1 MSISPEES
9 QSWAAVILAAGKG
22 SRMKSQLP
30 KVLHPVCGRP
40 MLSHVVH
47 AVTQAVHGRLAV
59 VAPPNSQQISGQMDA
74 SIASVEQHGANGTG
88 HAVLQSESVL
98 IGRATHVLVAYGDT
112 PLLLPGTL
120 SQMMRRHE
128 SSGAAV
134 TLLTAFPDSPQGLGR
149 IIRNG
154 DGTVVDVVEDADVG
168 ESQSSIRE
176 INAGVYAFAADWLWP
191 ALRKLAPSA
200 SGEYYLTG
208 LVKLAASSGLLV
220 DSLTSHDET
229 ETLGVNTRLDLAQ
242 AEQVMRRRILDKWM
256 LEGVTVVDP
265 STAYVDAAVEIGSDT
280 VIQPNTAIKG
290 ASRVGERCELGPNST
305 VLDSVIGDDCRVIAS
320 VLEGAHLESSVHVG
334 PFSHLRPD
342 TFLERNVHI
351 GNYAEVKNSRI
362 GRDTAMGHFSYVGDA
377 DVGSNVNIGAG
388 AVTCNFDGENKH
400 RTVIEDGA
408 FIGSDTMLVAPLR
421 VGTRASTAAGSV
433 VTTDVPADSLAVGV
447 PARIKPSA
455 RSKFKTQPV

>member
-1 MSISPEES
+1 MSIVPEEN

-30 KVLHPVCGRP
+30 KVLHPVCGKP
-40 MLSHVVH
+40 MLSHVIH

-59 VAPPNSQQISGQMDA
+59 VVPPNSKDISGQIDA

-88 HAVLQSESVL
+88 HAVLQSEPFL
-98 IGRATHVLVAYGDT
+98 DGRATHILVAYGDT
-112 PLLLPGTL
+112 PLLRPATL

-128 SSGAAV
+128 SSDAAI
-134 TLLTAFPDSPQGLGR
+134 TLLTAFLDSPQGLGR

-154 DGTVVDVVEDADVG
+154 NGNVVDLVEDVDAD
-168 ESQSSIRE
+168 ESQSSVHE
-176 INAGVYAFAADWLWP
+176 INAGVYAFTSEWLWP
-191 ALRKLAPSA
+191 ALRELAPSA
-200 SGEYYLTG
+200 SGEYYLTD

-220 DSLTSHDET
+220 DSLTSYDET
-229 ETLGVNTRLDLAQ
+229 EILGVNTRLDLAQ
-242 AEQVMRRRILDKWM
+242 AEQVMRRRILDRWM

-265 STAYVDAAVEIGSDT
+265 QTAYIDAAVEIGSDT
-280 VIQPNTAIKG
+280 VIQPNTAIRG
-290 ASRVGERCELGPNST
+290 ASRVGKRCELGPNSI

-320 VLEGAHLESSVHVG
+320 ILEGAHLESSVHVG
-334 PFSHLRPD
+334 PFSHLRPA
-342 TFLERNVHI
+342 TFLEQNVHI

-362 GRDTAMGHFSYVGDA
+362 GHDTTMGHFSYVGDA

-388 AVTCNFDGENKH
+388 AVTCNFDGEKKH

-433 VTTDVPADSLAVGV
+433 VTRDVPADSLAVGV
-447 PARIKPSA
+447 PARIRSA
-455 RSKFKTQPV
+455 PRSKSKRPPV

>member
-1 MSISPEES
+1 MPEEN

-22 SRMKSQLP
+22 SRMKSKLP

-40 MLSHVVH
+40 MLSHVIY
-47 AVTQAVHGRLAV
+47 AVTQAIHGRLAV
-59 VAPPNSQQISGQMDA
+59 VVPPNSKDISGQIDA
-74 SIASVEQHGANGTG
+74 SIACVEQHQANGTG
-88 HAVLQSESVL
+88 HALLQSEPVL
-98 IGRATHVLVAYGDT
+98 GGRATHVLVAYGDT
-112 PLLLPGTL
+112 PLLLSATL

-128 SSGAAV
+128 SSDAAV
-134 TLLTAFPDSPQGLGR
+134 TLLTAFLDSPHGLGR

-154 DGTVVDVVEDADVG
+154 DGTIVDIVEDVDAD
-168 ESQSSIRE
+168 ESQSSVHE
-176 INAGVYAFAADWLWP
+176 INAGVYAFRADWLWP

-208 LVKLAASSGLLV
+208 LVKLAASSGMLA
-220 DSLTSHDET
+220 DSLASYDEA
-229 ETLGVNTRLDLAQ
+229 EVLGVNTRLDLAQ
-242 AEQVMRRRILDKWM
+242 AEQIMRRRILDRWM
-256 LEGVTVVDP
+256 LEGVTIVDP
-265 STAYVDAAVEIGSDT
+265 LTAYIDASVEIGSDT

-320 VLEGAHLESSVHVG
+320 VLEGAHLDSSVHVG
-334 PFSHLRPD
+334 PFSHLRPA

-362 GRDTAMGHFSYVGDA
+362 GQDTAMGHFSYVGDA

-388 AVTCNFDGENKH
+388 AVTCNFDGEKKY

-433 VTTDVPADSLAVGV
+433 VTRDVPADSLAVGV
-447 PARIKPSA
+447 PARIKPA
-455 RSKFKTQPV
+455 TRSKFKRPPA

>member
-1 MSISPEES
+1 MSIVPEEN

-30 KVLHPVCGRP
+30 KVLHPVCGKP
-40 MLSHVVH
+40 MLSHVIH
-47 AVTQAVHGRLAV
+47 AVTQAIHGRLAV
-59 VAPPNSQQISGQMDA
+59 VVPPNSEDISGQIDA

-88 HAVLQSESVL
+88 HALLQSEPL
-98 IGRATHVLVAYGDT
+98 MDGRATHILVAYGDT
-112 PLLLPGTL
+112 PLLRPATL
-120 SQMMRRHE
+120 SQMVRRHE
-128 SSGAAV
+128 SSGAAI
-134 TLLTAFPDSPQGLGR
+134 TLLTASLDSPQGLGR

-154 DGTVVDVVEDADVG
+154 NGTVVDLVEDVDADK
-168 ESQSSIRE
+168 SQSSVHE
-176 INAGVYAFAADWLWP
+176 INAGVYAFTSDWLWS

-200 SGEYYLTG
+200 SGEYYLTD
-208 LVKLAASSGLLV
+208 LVKLAVSSGLLV

-229 ETLGVNTRLDLAQ
+229 EILGVNTRLDLAQ
-242 AEQVMRRRILDKWM
+242 AEQVMRRRILNRWM

-265 STAYVDAAVEIGSDT
+265 STAYIDAAVEIGSDT
-280 VIQPNTAIKG
+280 VIQPNTAIRG
-290 ASRVGERCELGPNST
+290 ASRVGNRCELGPNST
-305 VLDSVIGDDCRVIAS
+305 VVDSAIGDDCRVIAS
-320 VLEGAHLESSVHVG
+320 VLEGAHLGSSVHVG

-362 GRDTAMGHFSYVGDA
+362 GQDTAMGHFSYVGDA

-388 AVTCNFDGENKH
+388 AVTCNFDGEKKH

-433 VTTDVPADSLAVGV
+433 VTRDVPADSLAVGV
-447 PARIKPSA
+447 PARIKPTT
-455 RSKFKTQPV
+455 RSKFKRPPA

>member
-59 VAPPNSQQISGQMDA
+59 VVSPNSQEISGQMDA
-74 SIASVEQHGANGTG
+74 SIVSVEQHRANGTG
-88 HAVLQSESVL
+88 HAVLQSEPVL
-98 IGRATHVLVAYGDT
+98 GGRAANVLVAYGDT
-112 PLLLPGTL
+112 PLLRPATL
-120 SQMMRRHE
+120 SQMMQRHE
-128 SSGAAV
+128 SSDAAI
-134 TLLTAFPDSPQGLGR
+134 TLLTAFLDSPQGMGR

-154 DGTVVDVVEDADVG
+154 NGTVVDLVEDVDAD
-168 ESQSSIRE
+168 ESQSCVQE
-176 INAGVYAFAADWLWP
+176 INAGVYAFTSDWLWP
-191 ALRKLAPSA
+191 ALRELAPSA

-229 ETLGVNTRLDLAQ
+229 EILGVNTRLDLAQ
-242 AEQVMRRRILDKWM
+242 AERVMRRRILDMWM

-265 STAYVDAAVEIGSDT
+265 QTAYIDASVEIGSDT
-280 VIQPNTAIKG
+280 VIQPNTAVKG
-290 ASRVGERCELGPNST
+290 ASRVGKRCELGPNST
-305 VLDSVIGDDCRVIAS
+305 VVDSVIGDDCRVIAS
-320 VLEGAHLESSVHVG
+320 VLEGAHLDSSVHVG
-334 PFSHLRPD
+334 PFSHLRPA
-342 TFLERNVHI
+342 TYLERNVHI

-377 DVGSNVNIGAG
+377 DVGSKVNIGAG

-400 RTVIEDGA
+400 RTIIEDGA

-433 VTTDVPADSLAVGV
+433 VTKDVPADSLAVGV
-447 PARIKPSA
+447 PARIRPAA
-455 RSKFKTQPV
+455 RSKSKRPPA

>member
-1 MSISPEES
+1 MSILPEKN
-9 QSWAAVILAAGKG
+9 QSWAAVILAGGKG

-30 KVLHPVCGRP
+30 KVLHTVCGKP
-40 MLSHVVH
+40 MLSHVIQ
-47 AVTQAVHGRLAV
+47 AVTQAIHGQMAV
-59 VAPPNSQQISGQMDA
+59 VVPSNSENISGQIDA
-74 SIASVEQHGANGTG
+74 SIACVEQHQANGTG
-88 HAVLQSESVL
+88 HAVLQSEPTL
-98 IGRATHVLVAYGDT
+98 GGRATHVLVAYGDT
-112 PLLLPGTL
+112 PLLLSATL

-128 SSGAAV
+128 SSDAAI
-134 TLLTAFPDSPQGLGR
+134 TLLTAFLDSPQGLGR

-154 DGTVVDVVEDADVG
+154 EGTVVDLVEDVDAD
-168 ESQSSIRE
+168 ESQSSVHE
-176 INAGVYAFAADWLWP
+176 INAGVYAFTSDWLWP

-220 DSLTSHDET
+220 DSLTSRDET
-229 ETLGVNTRLDLAQ
+229 EILGVNTRLDLAQ
-242 AEQVMRRRILDKWM
+242 AEQVMRRRLLDRWM

-265 STAYVDAAVEIGSDT
+265 PTAYIDASVEIGSDT
-280 VIQPNTAIKG
+280 VIQPNTAIRG
-290 ASRVGERCELGPNST
+290 ASRVGKRCELGPNST
-305 VLDSVIGDDCRVIAS
+305 VLDSVIGDNCRVIAS
-320 VLEGAHLESSVHVG
+320 VLEGAHLDSSVHVG
-334 PFSHLRPD
+334 PFSHLRPA

-362 GRDTAMGHFSYVGDA
+362 GRDTTMGHFSYVGDA

-388 AVTCNFDGENKH
+388 AVTCNFDGEKKH

-433 VTTDVPADSLAVGV
+433 VTRDVPADSLAVGV
-447 PARIKPSA
+447 PAKIRPA
-455 RSKFKTQPV
+455 TRSKFKRPPA